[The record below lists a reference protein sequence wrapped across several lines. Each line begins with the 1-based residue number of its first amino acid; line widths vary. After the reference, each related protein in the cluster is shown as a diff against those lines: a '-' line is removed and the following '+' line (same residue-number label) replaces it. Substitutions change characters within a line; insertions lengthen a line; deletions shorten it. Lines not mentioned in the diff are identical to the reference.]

1 MEFKC
6 LPLNSKKMYRFHPA
20 TSFSTKPFRSRFE
33 NLGTFF
39 STERPNKW
47 QLGLMI
53 DKCCEYVSQWIQT
66 KETSRER
73 KGVNEVF
80 IWLGEIISLEYFLP
94 FYSSCCRFRNN
105 RSTFYSA
112 FYIRI
117 LFLFSDMF
125 NVALKKF
132 CNIFSYDYSST
143 FNTQKRPTCNVSL

>member
-1 MEFKC
+1 
-6 LPLNSKKMYRFHPA
+6 
-20 TSFSTKPFRSRFE
+20 
-33 NLGTFF
+33 
-39 STERPNKW
+39 
-47 QLGLMI
+47 MI

-117 LFLFSDMF
+117 LFLFSDML
-125 NVALKKF
+125 NVALKNF
-132 CNIFSYDYSST
+132 CNIFFLRLFLNLQLPEET
-143 FNTQKRPTCNVSL
+143 NVQRLSLISMHNPAYRWWEHSNISAKSCYLDLTANSHNWFTGKCVCS